1 MRSGGGSEAEM
12 TRRYQVCWNR
22 LSCRV
27 CNAENLNGS
36 LMVVRVKSKTSQER
50 HSMQNH
56 TIIVTEESCRL
67 GPREMLVE

>member
-27 CNAENLNGS
+27 CNAENLHGL
-36 LMVVRVKSKTSQER
+36 LMAVRFKSKTSQEK
-50 HSMQNH
+50 HSMKNH
-56 TIIVTEESCRL
+56 MIIVTEVSCRRW
-67 GPREMLVE
+67 PSEILVE